1 MMKQMVRS
9 NTFETNSS
17 SIHSL
22 VIFKEKKEFPNISQL
37 TWLIPIFD
45 LSSSF
50 YLNEP
55 EEIISYLYTLG
66 LASHCWKLVDNLK
79 GNFPKCIF
87 QKPSWDLPYES
98 ETGFCDDRE
107 IISFCDLN
115 ANFASHFSREEV
127 EEISKLS
134 NFINIIFNGEIY
146 SAQDES
152 YDSCTIKHHNTK
164 DEVEAK
170 EWISNHV
177 EKIWEY

>member
-1 MMKQMVRS
+1 MMKQNIRN

-22 VIFKEKKEFPNISQL
+22 VIFKEKKEFPTISQL
-37 TWLIPIFD
+37 TWLIPIFN
-45 LSSSF
+45 SSYSF
-50 YLNEP
+50 YLTDP

-79 GNFPKCIF
+79 EKFPNCIF

-115 ANFASHFSREEV
+115 ADFTSHFSREEV

-146 SAQDES
+146 CAQDES
-152 YDSCTIKHHNTK
+152 YSSCVIKHHNIK
-164 DEVEAK
+164 NGIEAK
-170 EWISNHV
+170 EWIGENI